1 MSSELDSLRQRIIE
15 LEAEN
20 AEVKAKYIKVMDEN
34 AEVKA
39 ENAKLRCALEEHE
52 ARFTR
57 LEQRDKEKT
66 NLIAKMDDDIKEIKQ
81 SSANASSVE
90 NPNNV
95 VRLGKLEKMANPLNT
110 SDSTFNSNVCKPIR
124 TETKLLEDKEMDD
137 FLDEVHKKRVSDEIR
152 QRNKEKKIQREST
165 VPSDLS
171 CVTETSLRNHDENE
185 SNTKTVNI
193 VHDQEKISLEDSVQ
207 KMPERLNE
215 DVSQRE
221 SDSGLVTEI
230 VRDLLQGFLVDDF
243 QREFINTKFIDR
255 EHSNSSPVTEELAR
269 LFHQASIARKNSI
282 KAKQEEISSWG
293 RYSERF
299 EDKVMKLR
307 SEDKN
312 LKDKTAR
319 SQIYNEMKPYLSGVS
334 DEYLRKI
341 TSKARKI
348 NKLFGYDYDPITLK
362 KIKGIGWHMV
372 NRVTYSADSISRLTN
387 LQIQYIID
395 RVNLTVTNKT
405 VNNVHD
411 QSHVTS
417 EMITSDTTAPITLL
431 SMGRITSEKI
441 VNASQT
447 IPAEVPAFSQP
458 NASPELISSDMFQAS
473 VSSASQSKPAYDHSY
488 FRNKILDQYPN
499 LYRECSSENFD
510 YYGITDET
518 SCGDYICPLCKLG
531 HDDEEIEGRYK
542 AGSYFIKCEQ
552 REIEIV
558 V

>member
-1 MSSELDSLRQRIIE
+1 M
-15 LEAEN
+15 
-20 AEVKAKYIKVMDEN
+20 
-34 AEVKA
+34 
-39 ENAKLRCALEEHE
+39 
-52 ARFTR
+52 R

-66 NLIAKMDDDIKEIKQ
+66 NLIAKMDNDIKEIKQ

-95 VRLGKLEKMANPLNT
+95 IRLDKLEKMANPLNT

-124 TETKLLEDKEMDD
+124 TETKSLEDKEMDD

-185 SNTKTVNI
+185 SNTKIVNI
-193 VHDQEKISLEDSVQ
+193 VHDQEKISLEDSMQ

-221 SDSGLVTEI
+221 SDSDLVTEI

-243 QREFINTKFIDR
+243 QREFINIEFIDR
-255 EHSNSSPVTEELAR
+255 EHSNSSPVTEKLAH

-293 RYSERF
+293 HYSEKF

-312 LKDKTAR
+312 LKDKTVR
-319 SQIYNEMKPYLSGVS
+319 SQIYNEMKSYLSGVS

-362 KIKGIGWHMV
+362 KIKGIG
-372 NRVTYSADSISRLTN
+372 
-387 LQIQYIID
+387 
-395 RVNLTVTNKT
+395 
-405 VNNVHD
+405 
-411 QSHVTS
+411 
-417 EMITSDTTAPITLL
+417 
-431 SMGRITSEKI
+431 
-441 VNASQT
+441 
-447 IPAEVPAFSQP
+447 
-458 NASPELISSDMFQAS
+458 
-473 VSSASQSKPAYDHSY
+473 
-488 FRNKILDQYPN
+488 
-499 LYRECSSENFD
+499 
-510 YYGITDET
+510 
-518 SCGDYICPLCKLG
+518 
-531 HDDEEIEGRYK
+531 
-542 AGSYFIKCEQ
+542 
-552 REIEIV
+552 
-558 V
+558 

>member
-1 MSSELDSLRQRIIE
+1 MSSELELLKQRITE

-81 SSANASSVE
+81 SSANASSIE

-95 VRLGKLEKMANPLNT
+95 VCLGKLEKMANPLNT
-110 SDSTFNSNVCKPIR
+110 SDSTFNSNVCKPIH
-124 TETKLLEDKEMDD
+124 TETKSLEDKETDD
-137 FLDEVHKKRVSDEIR
+137 FFDEEHKKRVSDEIR

-243 QREFINTKFIDR
+243 QREFINTEFIDR
-255 EHSNSSPVTEELAR
+255 EHSNSSPVTEELAC

-299 EDKVMKLR
+299 EDKVMKRR

-312 LKDKTAR
+312 LK
-319 SQIYNEMKPYLSGVS
+319 
-334 DEYLRKI
+334 
-341 TSKARKI
+341 
-348 NKLFGYDYDPITLK
+348 
-362 KIKGIGWHMV
+362 
-372 NRVTYSADSISRLTN
+372 
-387 LQIQYIID
+387 
-395 RVNLTVTNKT
+395 
-405 VNNVHD
+405 
-411 QSHVTS
+411 
-417 EMITSDTTAPITLL
+417 
-431 SMGRITSEKI
+431 
-441 VNASQT
+441 
-447 IPAEVPAFSQP
+447 
-458 NASPELISSDMFQAS
+458 
-473 VSSASQSKPAYDHSY
+473 
-488 FRNKILDQYPN
+488 
-499 LYRECSSENFD
+499 
-510 YYGITDET
+510 
-518 SCGDYICPLCKLG
+518 
-531 HDDEEIEGRYK
+531 
-542 AGSYFIKCEQ
+542 
-552 REIEIV
+552 
-558 V
+558 

>member
-1 MSSELDSLRQRIIE
+1 
-15 LEAEN
+15 
-20 AEVKAKYIKVMDEN
+20 
-34 AEVKA
+34 
-39 ENAKLRCALEEHE
+39 
-52 ARFTR
+52 
-57 LEQRDKEKT
+57 
-66 NLIAKMDDDIKEIKQ
+66 
-81 SSANASSVE
+81 
-90 NPNNV
+90 
-95 VRLGKLEKMANPLNT
+95 
-110 SDSTFNSNVCKPIR
+110 
-124 TETKLLEDKEMDD
+124 
-137 FLDEVHKKRVSDEIR
+137 
-152 QRNKEKKIQREST
+152 
-165 VPSDLS
+165 
-171 CVTETSLRNHDENE
+171 
-185 SNTKTVNI
+185 
-193 VHDQEKISLEDSVQ
+193 
-207 KMPERLNE
+207 MPERLNE

-243 QREFINTKFIDR
+243 QREFINTEFIDR

-362 KIKGIGWHMV
+362 KIK
-372 NRVTYSADSISRLTN
+372 
-387 LQIQYIID
+387 D
-395 RVNLTVTNKT
+395 RVNLNVTNKT

-417 EMITSDTTAPITLL
+417 EMITSDTTAPITL
-431 SMGRITSEKI
+431 GRITSEKI

-458 NASPELISSDMFQAS
+458 NASPEMISSDMFQAS
-473 VSSASQSKPAYDHSY
+473 
-488 FRNKILDQYPN
+488 RM
-499 LYRECSSENFD
+499 
-510 YYGITDET
+510 
-518 SCGDYICPLCKLG
+518 
-531 HDDEEIEGRYK
+531 
-542 AGSYFIKCEQ
+542 
-552 REIEIV
+552 
-558 V
+558 

>member
-20 AEVKAKYIKVMDEN
+20 AEVKAKYIKGMDEN

-39 ENAKLRCALEEHE
+39 ENAKLRCALEEYE
-52 ARFTR
+52 VRFTR
-57 LEQRDKEKT
+57 LEQRDKKKT

-81 SSANASSVE
+81 SSANASSVK
-90 NPNNV
+90 NPNNIV
-95 VRLGKLEKMANPLNT
+95 CLSKLEKMANPLNT

-124 TETKLLEDKEMDD
+124 TVTKSLKDKETDD

-193 VHDQEKISLEDSVQ
+193 VHDQEKILLEDFVQ

-215 DVSQRE
+215 NVSQRE

-230 VRDLLQGFLVDDF
+230 VQDLLQGFLVDDF
-243 QREFINTKFIDR
+243 QREFINTEFIDR

-269 LFHQASIARKNSI
+269 LFYQASIARKNSI

-348 NKLFGYDYDPITLK
+348 NKLFGYDYDPIILK
-362 KIKGIGWHMV
+362 KIKGIGWHIV
-372 NRVTYSADSISRLTN
+372 NQVTYSADSISRLTN

-405 VNNVHD
+405 ANNIHN
-411 QSHVTS
+411 QSHVIS
-417 EMITSDTTAPITLL
+417 EMITSDTTVLITL
-431 SMGRITSEKI
+431 
-441 VNASQT
+441 
-447 IPAEVPAFSQP
+447 
-458 NASPELISSDMFQAS
+458 
-473 VSSASQSKPAYDHSY
+473 
-488 FRNKILDQYPN
+488 
-499 LYRECSSENFD
+499 
-510 YYGITDET
+510 
-518 SCGDYICPLCKLG
+518 
-531 HDDEEIEGRYK
+531 
-542 AGSYFIKCEQ
+542 
-552 REIEIV
+552 
-558 V
+558 

>member
-1 MSSELDSLRQRIIE
+1 
-15 LEAEN
+15 
-20 AEVKAKYIKVMDEN
+20 
-34 AEVKA
+34 
-39 ENAKLRCALEEHE
+39 
-52 ARFTR
+52 
-57 LEQRDKEKT
+57 
-66 NLIAKMDDDIKEIKQ
+66 MDDDIKEIKQ

-95 VRLGKLEKMANPLNT
+95 VRLGKLEKMAKPSNT

-124 TETKLLEDKEMDD
+124 TETKSLEVKETDD

-152 QRNKEKKIQREST
+152 QRNKEKKIQRELT

-243 QREFINTKFIDR
+243 QREFINTEFIDR

-299 EDKVMKLR
+299 EDKVIKLR

-362 KIKGIGWHMV
+362 KIK
-372 NRVTYSADSISRLTN
+372 D
-387 LQIQYIID
+387 Q
-395 RVNLTVTNKT
+395 VNLTVTNKT

-417 EMITSDTTAPITLL
+417 EMITSDTTAPITL
-431 SMGRITSEKI
+431 GRITSEKI

-458 NASPELISSDMFQAS
+458 NASPEMISSDMFQAS
-473 VSSASQSKPAYDHSY
+473 YERVPAKKNTGEETSGQDIMQLRILRIILASQKGKRYNASIFYH
-488 FRNKILDQYPN
+488 F
-499 LYRECSSENFD
+499 
-510 YYGITDET
+510 
-518 SCGDYICPLCKLG
+518 KL
-531 HDDEEIEGRYK
+531 
-542 AGSYFIKCEQ
+542 
-552 REIEIV
+552 V
-558 V
+558 

>member
-81 SSANASSVE
+81 SSANASFVE

-124 TETKLLEDKEMDD
+124 TETKSLEDKETDD

-171 CVTETSLRNHDENE
+171 CVTETSLRNHDEN
-185 SNTKTVNI
+185 TKTGNI
-193 VHDQEKISLEDSVQ
+193 VHDQEKISLEVSVQ

-243 QREFINTKFIDR
+243 QREFINTEFIDR

-269 LFHQASIARKNSI
+269 LFYIVRKNSI
-282 KAKQEEISSWG
+282 KTK
-293 RYSERF
+293 
-299 EDKVMKLR
+299 
-307 SEDKN
+307 
-312 LKDKTAR
+312 
-319 SQIYNEMKPYLSGVS
+319 
-334 DEYLRKI
+334 
-341 TSKARKI
+341 
-348 NKLFGYDYDPITLK
+348 
-362 KIKGIGWHMV
+362 
-372 NRVTYSADSISRLTN
+372 
-387 LQIQYIID
+387 
-395 RVNLTVTNKT
+395 
-405 VNNVHD
+405 
-411 QSHVTS
+411 
-417 EMITSDTTAPITLL
+417 
-431 SMGRITSEKI
+431 
-441 VNASQT
+441 
-447 IPAEVPAFSQP
+447 
-458 NASPELISSDMFQAS
+458 
-473 VSSASQSKPAYDHSY
+473 
-488 FRNKILDQYPN
+488 
-499 LYRECSSENFD
+499 
-510 YYGITDET
+510 
-518 SCGDYICPLCKLG
+518 
-531 HDDEEIEGRYK
+531 
-542 AGSYFIKCEQ
+542 
-552 REIEIV
+552 
-558 V
+558 

>member
-1 MSSELDSLRQRIIE
+1 
-15 LEAEN
+15 
-20 AEVKAKYIKVMDEN
+20 MDEN

-66 NLIAKMDDDIKEIKQ
+66 NLISKMDDDIKEIKQ

-95 VRLGKLEKMANPLNT
+95 VRLGKLEKMAKPSNT

-124 TETKLLEDKEMDD
+124 TETKSLEVKETDD

-243 QREFINTKFIDR
+243 QREFINTEFIDR

-362 KIKGIGWHMV
+362 KIKGIGWHM
-372 NRVTYSADSISRLTN
+372 
-387 LQIQYIID
+387 
-395 RVNLTVTNKT
+395 
-405 VNNVHD
+405 
-411 QSHVTS
+411 
-417 EMITSDTTAPITLL
+417 
-431 SMGRITSEKI
+431 
-441 VNASQT
+441 
-447 IPAEVPAFSQP
+447 
-458 NASPELISSDMFQAS
+458 
-473 VSSASQSKPAYDHSY
+473 
-488 FRNKILDQYPN
+488 
-499 LYRECSSENFD
+499 
-510 YYGITDET
+510 
-518 SCGDYICPLCKLG
+518 
-531 HDDEEIEGRYK
+531 IE
-542 AGSYFIKCEQ
+542 
-552 REIEIV
+552 
-558 V
+558 